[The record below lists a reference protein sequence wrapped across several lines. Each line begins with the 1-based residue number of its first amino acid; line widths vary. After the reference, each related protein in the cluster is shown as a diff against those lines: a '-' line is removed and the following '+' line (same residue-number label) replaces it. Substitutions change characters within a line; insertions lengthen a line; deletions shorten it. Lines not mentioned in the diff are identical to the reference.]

1 MYEHECE
8 RNRNVVRRYMHGRD
22 TEKVQLER
30 ALELA
35 LQPPSSFSRRK
46 SVVLV
51 NIE

>member
-8 RNRNVVRRYMHGRD
+8 RNLDVVRRYVHGRN
-22 TEKVQLER
+22 TGKVQLER
-30 ALELA
+30 VLA
-35 LQPPSSFSRRK
+35 LQPPSLFSRGK

>member
-1 MYEHECE
+1 MYEHEYE
-8 RNRNVVRRYMHGRD
+8 RNRNVVQRYMHGRN
-22 TEKVQLER
+22 TGKAQLER
-30 ALELA
+30 ELA